1 MPFKPKLFQEKFQK
15 ITGRIP
21 SDVLSSDLREFETL
35 STPERKAGF
44 LKKLMEEL
52 LEKVPEEYANLIM
65 QECGKHCIGDSAIR
79 VAKKLHKE
87 SVGIPEFLEKL
98 NEHHIGGGNLHLE
111 GDVVIGGY
119 DKCYCGSVSK
129 RKDDIPINYCYCST
143 GWYKRLFEEIYDK
156 SVRVEILQSIAS
168 GADRCLFRIHI
179 Y

>member
-15 ITGRIP
+15 TTGRMP
-21 SDVLSSDLREFETL
+21 SDIISTDLGEYETL
-35 STPERKAGF
+35 GTPIQKARYI
-44 LKKLMEEL
+44 KKLMEDL
-52 LEKVPEEYANLIM
+52 VQKVPEGDVNHIM
-65 QECGKHCIGDSAIR
+65 QECGKHCIGDSTIR
-79 VAKKLHKE
+79 VAKNLHKE
-87 SVGIPEFLEKL
+87 SVDLPEFLEKL

-156 SVRVEILQSIAS
+156 SIRVEILQSIAS
-168 GADRCLFRIHI
+168 GADKCVFRIHI
-179 Y
+179 